1 MPYSAIITFDCISFC
16 LRLNVFY
23 IRKKFLI
30 ALPIVRII
38 HRCRNVFY
46 LLPKLHPRICA
57 SVPTDKRDKSF
68 SKSINS
74 NPYPS
79 VVFLNP
85 NYAIHCSA
93 FTINHGRTNARQ
105 WLRQAYSPPPGCDA
119 FFPNASHWA
128 ELSRP
133 FRALSAISSQ
143 HSAIS
148 RANKSTSQ
156 QFNNS
161 PPLRGLRGLKA
172 RIISAPSRKGG
183 VYRHPDLVRR
193 AESLN

>member
-1 MPYSAIITFDCISFC
+1 ML
-16 LRLNVFY
+16 LRQPHFG
-23 IRKKFLI
+23 
-30 ALPIVRII
+30 
-38 HRCRNVFY
+38 
-46 LLPKLHPRICA
+46 
-57 SVPTDKRDKSF
+57 
-68 SKSINS
+68 
-74 NPYPS
+74 
-79 VVFLNP
+79 LNP

-183 VYRHPDLVRR
+183 VSMLIPWLEGCKPDIIVSGQYS
-193 AESLN
+193 AFVICHS

>member
-1 MPYSAIITFDCISFC
+1 MENDGDCFPANKERPPQNETASFFKRLSLL
-16 LRLNVFY
+16 LRQPHFG
-23 IRKKFLI
+23 
-30 ALPIVRII
+30 
-38 HRCRNVFY
+38 
-46 LLPKLHPRICA
+46 
-57 SVPTDKRDKSF
+57 
-68 SKSINS
+68 
-74 NPYPS
+74 
-79 VVFLNP
+79 LNP